1 MSRTLNKCVISVYMR
16 KKNFLKYLFDFIV
29 IVLGITVSFWFNQLS
44 IKKSNDLE
52 RLKVLNSIEME
63 ISEIENYT
71 KERLNSWNDD
81 IDLYSE
87 FLSDKL
93 DLQSIKNITSSKSRI
108 EYNLIYYRDFEPP
121 MNRYNSMINSGN
133 IKYIDSEKLK
143 EILTRLHNLNYS
155 NLKTTV
161 EYEKSLK
168 EQLIQILTKNHS
180 NILLIGDDNKTS
192 LDNYSRELY
201 SAIKADNE
209 LKTNLIIQMKYFK
222 TRVSLLKLYNYTLSE
237 LKDELSIQIEKN

>member
-1 MSRTLNKCVISVYMR
+1 MR

-93 DLQSIKNITSSKSRI
+93 DLKSIKNITSSKSRI

-168 EQLIQILTKNHS
+168 EQFPI
-180 NILLIGDDNKTS
+180 
-192 LDNYSRELY
+192 
-201 SAIKADNE
+201 
-209 LKTNLIIQMKYFK
+209 
-222 TRVSLLKLYNYTLSE
+222 RVCGS
-237 LKDELSIQIEKN
+237 

>member
-1 MSRTLNKCVISVYMR
+1 MR

-87 FLSDKL
+87 FLSDNL

-121 MNRYNSMINSGN
+121 MNRYNSMISSGN

>member
-1 MSRTLNKCVISVYMR
+1 
-16 KKNFLKYLFDFIV
+16 
-29 IVLGITVSFWFNQLS
+29 
-44 IKKSNDLE
+44 
-52 RLKVLNSIEME
+52 
-63 ISEIENYT
+63 
-71 KERLNSWNDD
+71 
-81 IDLYSE
+81 
-87 FLSDKL
+87 
-93 DLQSIKNITSSKSRI
+93 
-108 EYNLIYYRDFEPP
+108 
-121 MNRYNSMINSGN
+121 
-133 IKYIDSEKLK
+133 
-143 EILTRLHNLNYS
+143 
-155 NLKTTV
+155 LKTTV

>member
-1 MSRTLNKCVISVYMR
+1 MR

-44 IKKSNDLE
+44 IKKNNDLE

-168 EQLIQILTKNHS
+168 EQLIKILTKNHS

-192 LDNYSRELY
+192 LDNYSKELY
-201 SAIKADNE
+201 NTIKADNE

>member
-1 MSRTLNKCVISVYMR
+1 MR

-52 RLKVLNSIEME
+52 RLKVLNNIEME

-121 MNRYNSMINSGN
+121 MNRYNSMISSGN

>member
-1 MSRTLNKCVISVYMR
+1 MR

-133 IKYIDSEKLK
+133 IKYINSEKLK

-237 LKDELSIQIEKN
+237 LKDELSIQIEKS

>member
-1 MSRTLNKCVISVYMR
+1 MR

-52 RLKVLNSIEME
+52 RLKVLNNIEME

-121 MNRYNSMINSGN
+121 MNRYNSMISSGN

-192 LDNYSRELY
+192 LDNYSRKLF

>member
-1 MSRTLNKCVISVYMR
+1 MR
-16 KKNFLKYLFDFIV
+16 KKNFLKYLLDFIV

-121 MNRYNSMINSGN
+121 MNRYNSMISSGN

>member
-1 MSRTLNKCVISVYMR
+1 MR
-16 KKNFLKYLFDFIV
+16 KKNFLKYLLDFIV

-121 MNRYNSMINSGN
+121 MNRYYSMINSGN

>member
-1 MSRTLNKCVISVYMR
+1 MR

-44 IKKSNDLE
+44 IKKNNDLE

-93 DLQSIKNITSSKSRI
+93 DFFSPTLMRIKERT
-108 EYNLIYYRDFEPP
+108 
-121 MNRYNSMINSGN
+121 
-133 IKYIDSEKLK
+133 
-143 EILTRLHNLNYS
+143 
-155 NLKTTV
+155 
-161 EYEKSLK
+161 
-168 EQLIQILTKNHS
+168 
-180 NILLIGDDNKTS
+180 
-192 LDNYSRELY
+192 
-201 SAIKADNE
+201 
-209 LKTNLIIQMKYFK
+209 
-222 TRVSLLKLYNYTLSE
+222 
-237 LKDELSIQIEKN
+237 

>member
-1 MSRTLNKCVISVYMR
+1 MR

-44 IKKSNDLE
+44 IKKNNNLE
-52 RLKVLNSIEME
+52 RLKVLNNIEME

-121 MNRYNSMINSGN
+121 MNRYNSMISSGN

>member
-1 MSRTLNKCVISVYMR
+1 MR

-121 MNRYNSMINSGN
+121 MNRYNSMISSGN

>member
-1 MSRTLNKCVISVYMR
+1 MR

-44 IKKSNDLE
+44 IKKNNNLE
-52 RLKVLNSIEME
+52 RLKVLNNIEME

-121 MNRYNSMINSGN
+121 MNRYNSMISSGN

-237 LKDELSIQIEKN
+237 LKDELSIQIEEN

>member
-1 MSRTLNKCVISVYMR
+1 MR

-121 MNRYNSMINSGN
+121 MNRYNSMISSGN

-201 SAIKADNE
+201 GAIKADNE

>member
-1 MSRTLNKCVISVYMR
+1 MR

-44 IKKSNDLE
+44 IKKNNDLE
-52 RLKVLNSIEME
+52 RLKVLNNIEME

-121 MNRYNSMINSGN
+121 MNRYNSMISSGN

-192 LDNYSRELY
+192 LENYSKELY
-201 SAIKADNE
+201 NAIKADNE

>member
-1 MSRTLNKCVISVYMR
+1 MK

>member
-1 MSRTLNKCVISVYMR
+1 MR

-44 IKKSNDLE
+44 IKKNNNLE
-52 RLKVLNSIEME
+52 RLKVLNNIEME

>member
-1 MSRTLNKCVISVYMR
+1 MR

-121 MNRYNSMINSGN
+121 MNRYNSMISSGN

-237 LKDELSIQIEKN
+237 LKDELSIQIEEN

>member
-1 MSRTLNKCVISVYMR
+1 MR

-44 IKKSNDLE
+44 IKKSNDHE

>member
-1 MSRTLNKCVISVYMR
+1 MR

-180 NILLIGDDNKTS
+180 NILMIGDDNKTS

-201 SAIKADNE
+201 SAIKDDNE

>member
-1 MSRTLNKCVISVYMR
+1 MR

-133 IKYIDSEKLK
+133 IKYIESEKLK

-192 LDNYSRELY
+192 LDNYSIELY

>member
-1 MSRTLNKCVISVYMR
+1 MR
-16 KKNFLKYLFDFIV
+16 KKNFLKYLLDFIV

-87 FLSDKL
+87 FLSNKL

-121 MNRYNSMINSGN
+121 MNRYNSMISSGN

>member
-1 MSRTLNKCVISVYMR
+1 MR

-87 FLSDKL
+87 LLSDKL

>member
-1 MSRTLNKCVISVYMR
+1 MYMR

-133 IKYIDSEKLK
+133 IKYINSEKLK

>member
-1 MSRTLNKCVISVYMR
+1 MR

-93 DLQSIKNITSSKSRI
+93 DLKSIKNITSSKSRI

-121 MNRYNSMINSGN
+121 MNRYNSMISSGN

>member
-1 MSRTLNKCVISVYMR
+1 MR

-44 IKKSNDLE
+44 IKKSNDHE

-201 SAIKADNE
+201 RAIKADNE

>member
-1 MSRTLNKCVISVYMR
+1 MR

-201 SAIKADNE
+201 SAIKVDNE